1 MIIDPNNK
9 LAQRWASANS
19 QSGRTKGQDHSAQPP
34 VIVQRVFQHI
44 VVEPDPEVMTS
55 VLKLLAK
62 VKSSL
67 KSSSSQQRLPFNHKL
82 QAIKNTSWV
91 VLQFHS
97 DLRFF
102 LEVSVLGIPQ

>member
-1 MIIDPNNK
+1 MSIRKQPE
-9 LAQRWASANS
+9 W
-19 QSGRTKGQDHSAQPP
+19 TKDQDHSAQPP
-34 VIVQRVFQHI
+34 VIVQWIFQHI
-44 VVEPDPEVMTS
+44 IVEPDPEVMTS